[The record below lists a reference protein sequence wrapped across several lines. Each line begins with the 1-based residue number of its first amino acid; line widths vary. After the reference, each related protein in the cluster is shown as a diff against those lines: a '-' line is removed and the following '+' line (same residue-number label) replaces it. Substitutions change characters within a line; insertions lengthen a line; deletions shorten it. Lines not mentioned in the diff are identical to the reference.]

1 MFMVKE
7 YWMDKIQEMLNDKT
21 TKEYKQYEYEEM
33 IIQRYKEIADIKR
46 KIKR

>member
-1 MFMVKE
+1 M
-7 YWMDKIQEMLNDKT
+7 INDKT

-33 IIQRYKEIADIKR
+33 IIQWYKEIQEMKR